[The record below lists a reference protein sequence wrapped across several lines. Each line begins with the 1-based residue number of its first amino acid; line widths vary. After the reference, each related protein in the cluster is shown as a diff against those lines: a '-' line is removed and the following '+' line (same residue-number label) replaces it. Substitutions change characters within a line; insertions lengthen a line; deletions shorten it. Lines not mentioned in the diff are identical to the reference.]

1 MAMVPYAHIANT
13 INSLDDLINSKITK
27 VLGITNE
34 AQKLLNRLEK
44 VLDVLE
50 DAERKKI
57 RDGDVKRWLV
67 ELREVV
73 FESEKV
79 IDYCRIEAHNTRKKE
94 KQTQQQVAACPRL
107 LASCFS
113 KSGLRDMIS
122 KGVRTLNIKM
132 KAILKEKPQLNLKQ
146 VIIGNTSTAAPTQNS
161 SQSLPSNTCIGATIE
176 TDTDYLVN
184 ILTNEETNK
193 EAEGSHHLIA
203 IVGVGGIGK
212 TTLARKIFNDERIRG
227 SFDIRI
233 WISQSSSLKDSALLA
248 KIIDAA
254 GGNPSKSTTRACLEP
269 KLATTVARKRFLV
282 VLDDVSDGS
291 IWENLLKAPL
301 QASARG
307 SRILVTTREENVAI
321 QMGASYVHDV
331 KRLSPEEGW
340 LLLRETSSLEEE
352 DESDILTE
360 IGLNISEK
368 CNGLPLAIKIVGG
381 ILKRKEPTIKEWQA
395 ISESQTWSMEGLL
408 DGIPRVLYLG
418 YDDLPLNLKQCFLY
432 CSLFPKNFCIAWHD
446 LIKKWVSEGFVVKRD
461 GATLEEIGEEYYKEL
476 VQRYLIYPEK
486 ECDDDT
492 ERCKMHDCLVNMAR
506 LLSPEE
512 ISVDEI
518 NKLGEVTF
526 RPCYVSLVSEGM
538 KIIPEEIKTKEKLRT
553 LLLSKNPLKDDG
565 LRDLFTRLK
574 LLRVLDISETS
585 IEVIPDTLRNLLHLR
600 YLNLSRTKI
609 KELPESIG
617 YLPFLQ
623 FLLLQECKRLHSL
636 PKGIENLKSLRNFDL
651 TGTTI
656 NRFLFRIGKLVNLRS
671 LDFIANTKLEKENK
685 AWSLG
690 ELKNLNK
697 LRSLCIL
704 QIDKT
709 RDLDEA
715 KEALLG
721 TKPCLKEL
729 ELSCNE
735 ATPLENPIIIEKINS
750 IFDELCPPPCLET
763 LKIINYFGT
772 KYPSWL
778 SIDSLSNLQQLEL
791 INCQFCQTL
800 PPLGELPKL
809 VFLYIA
815 NASDLRDIGPDITG
829 TGQEIAFPKLEKL
842 HIQSLNNLESWTGLE
857 RPDMMPCLKAFQ
869 LESCPEIR
877 FLPPCIKHSKSL
889 KELRI
894 IDCKSLKL
902 IKNLTGIKELS
913 VWNTPNL
920 RKISNLTSLEDLSI
934 SHSPNL
940 EIIKNVNLLKSVQIF
955 DYDLEAIPRWLKT
968 HDVQIQSLDL
978 AGTEQMLQRC
988 LINGPDWDIIRDI
1001 TRVYGHS
1008 NTCTYFLYNR
1018 NPFNLETNLSV
1029 PVPVPQHEE
1038 NSSTTETVA
1047 IETIL
1052 EETEEIFPEEESPIN
1067 DEIVPVAVNTRS
1079 KEPSASISINQS
1091 YPPTTTYTDNIPVNM
1106 LENIFGLSNSDNDAI
1121 GTSTGS
1127 LVRRRRRKNNITE
1140 VASID
1145 ADKNAHTGN
1154 PIPSNLVFNFEFG
1167 MPNNESATKEKNA
1180 GQNDID
1186 SLSSD
1191 FNSLGN
1197 SNMLNSKT
1205 ETLGRQSM
1213 EQYATEKSRGSFTSS
1228 LLYSD
1233 PNVSTNEEKLIE
1245 STFTLNS
1252 RIETLSRQ
1260 NSENQSSED
1269 TSLSSNFS
1277 TDLESEVIQTQRM
1290 HNFDSI
1296 LKPVRH
1302 EGIFEEANYFVKP
1315 IKKASSPAVAFAG
1328 STTSEIVSTCKSEV
1342 NDKSSIKERP
1352 KDYLIVI
1359 LMAVLVMQLF
1369 LIIWLVL

>member
-1 MAMVPYAHIANT
+1 
-13 INSLDDLINSKITK
+13 
-27 VLGITNE
+27 
-34 AQKLLNRLEK
+34 
-44 VLDVLE
+44 
-50 DAERKKI
+50 
-57 RDGDVKRWLV
+57 
-67 ELREVV
+67 
-73 FESEKV
+73 
-79 IDYCRIEAHNTRKKE
+79 
-94 KQTQQQVAACPRL
+94 
-107 LASCFS
+107 
-113 KSGLRDMIS
+113 MIS
-122 KGVRTLNIKM
+122 KSIRTLNIKM

-176 TDTDYLVN
+176 TDTGYLVN

-203 IVGVGGIGK
+203 IVGVDGIGK

-233 WISQSSSLKDSALLA
+233 WISQSSSLNDSALLA

-254 GGNPSKSTTRACLEP
+254 GGNPGKSTTRARLEP

-282 VLDDVSDGS
+282 VFDDVSDGR

-301 QASARG
+301 QAGARG

-331 KRLSPEEGW
+331 KRLSAEEGW

-352 DESDILTE
+352 DESDVLIE
-360 IGLNISEK
+360 IGLKISEK

-408 DGIPRVLYLG
+408 DGIPRMLYLG

-432 CSLFPKNFCIAWHD
+432 CSLFPKHFCIDWHD

-476 VQRYLIYPEK
+476 EQRYIIYPEK

-512 ISVDEI
+512 ISVNEI
-518 NKLGEVTF
+518 NKLSEVTF
-526 RPCYVSLVSEGM
+526 RPCHVSLVSEGM

-574 LLRVLDISETS
+574 LLKVLNISETS

-656 NRFLFRIGKLVNLRS
+656 NQFLFRIGKLVNLRS

-729 ELSCNE
+729 ELSCNNE

-894 IDCKSLKL
+894 IDCKSLRL

-934 SHSPNL
+934 SYSPNL
-940 EIIKNVNLLKSVQIF
+940 EIIKNVNLLKSVQLF

-1018 NPFNLETNLSV
+1018 NPFNLETNLTV

-1038 NSSTTETVA
+1038 NSSTTETVV

-1052 EETEEIFPEEESPIN
+1052 EETEEIFSEEESPII
-1067 DEIVPVAVNTRS
+1067 DEIVTVAVNTRS

-1106 LENIFGLSNSDNDAI
+1106 SENIFGLSNSDNDAI

-1154 PIPSNLVFNFEFG
+1154 SMPSNLVFNFEFG

-1191 FNSLGN
+1191 FNSFGN
-1197 SNMLNSKT
+1197 SNMLISKT
-1205 ETLGRQSM
+1205 ETLGRQST

-1252 RIETLSRQ
+1252 RIETLSPQ

-1269 TSLSSNFS
+1269 TSSSSNFS
-1277 TDLESEVIQTQRM
+1277 TDLESELIQTQRM
-1290 HNFDSI
+1290 HNFDSIFKPVSHEGIVEEANYLNLNFSTDLEEAKLVQTQRMLNFNSI

-1342 NDKSSIKERP
+1342 NDKSSIKERL

-1369 LIIWLVL
+1369 LILWLVL